1 MFDFSSYRNSGGKE
15 RTNNKGLVCYDH
27 KTRKDSFYFYK
38 ANWNKNDKFVYIT
51 SRRKTERTAND
62 STIKVYSNCENV
74 RLVVA
79 GKDYGYG
86 KLQQKGVF
94 TWDNVKYVGDNTEIQ
109 AIGESG
115 DKEYTDS
122 IVVNGPNNKDD
133 VSVKYKSQVQ
143 DYGWQSGWQKD
154 GSTSGTI
161 GESKRLEAVR
171 LELTS
176 DVSDGEILYKSHVQD
191 EGWQS
196 KWKSDGQISGTV
208 GIGKRLE
215 AIQIKLNG
223 NVSKKYNVYYR
234 VHVQD
239 YGWLD
244 WAKNGESAGTIGL
257 SKRIEAIEVKLVK
270 KGENAPGATNRPCVE
285 PKLEYSTHIQDYG
298 WQGSKYDGEIS
309 GTIGESKRL
318 EAIKINIKNAKYA
331 GSIKYQTHIQD
342 IGWQENKSNGEIS
355 GTSGLSKRLEA
366 IKISLTGE
374 MSEKYDIYYRVH
386 AQDYGWLGWA
396 CNGQSAGTEGMSKR
410 LEAIEIQLVK
420 KGANAPGDTN
430 NCFYKK

>member
-1 MFDFSSYRNSGGKE
+1 M
-15 RTNNKGLVCYDH
+15 
-27 KTRKDSFYFYK
+27 
-38 ANWNKNDKFVYIT
+38 
-51 SRRKTERTAND
+51 
-62 STIKVYSNCENV
+62 
-74 RLVVA
+74 
-79 GKDYGYG
+79 
-86 KLQQKGVF
+86 
-94 TWDNVKYVGDNTEIQ
+94 
-109 AIGESG
+109 
-115 DKEYTDS
+115 
-122 IVVNGPNNKDD
+122 
-133 VSVKYKSQVQ
+133 
-143 DYGWQSGWQKD
+143 
-154 GSTSGTI
+154 
-161 GESKRLEAVR
+161 
-171 LELTS
+171 
-176 DVSDGEILYKSHVQD
+176 
-191 EGWQS
+191 
-196 KWKSDGQISGTV
+196 
-208 GIGKRLE
+208 
-215 AIQIKLNG
+215 
-223 NVSKKYNVYYR
+223 
-234 VHVQD
+234 
-239 YGWLD
+239 
-244 WAKNGESAGTIGL
+244 
-257 SKRIEAIEVKLVK
+257 VK

-309 GTIGESKRL
+309 GTTGESKRL

-430 NCFYKK
+430 NCFIKIIDY